1 MKKKLFL
8 GMAALLGMSLAFTAC
23 SNDDDPAGAAVNDN
37 AIGFS
42 VLTNNAAGT
51 RATAITAANANDQ
64 MESMLVWGTYN
75 GDDTKYYFGTTDKG
89 IQFNNNAGTWDY
101 AQSTDLHYWP
111 SEALNFYAVS
121 PISGDGLSI
130 TNTTISY
137 TIPTDQKNQVDL
149 MYAYTTNQTKPASGK
164 AALQFKH
171 LLSQVL
177 FKAKSVSST
186 LQVEINSITI
196 HNVVNNFEYDNIN
209 TSSAAEGRP
218 ATNARSTYAV
228 GLASAVTVPTDGT
241 AVDATDADGV
251 LILRPQTLIP
261 FTSKEDF
268 ENLSKTYI
276 EVEAKIKSGDS
287 YLLGTASTYGTT
299 YIGLGSTWEAGKKY
313 IYTLVFGGENG
324 GGVDPNGD
332 PTLTPIGFT
341 VTVADWTDA
350 WKEGAAEGDI
360 NL

>member
-23 SNDDDPAGAAVNDN
+23 SNDDDPAGATVNDN

-51 RATAITAANANDQ
+51 RATAITPSNVNDE
-64 MESMLVWGTYN
+64 MKNFVVWGTYN
-75 GDDTKYYFGTTDKG
+75 SDNSKYYFGTTDKG

-101 AQSTDLHYWP
+101 ANTSDLHYWP

-137 TIPTDQKNQVDL
+137 TIPTDQKEQVDL
-149 MYAYTTNQTKPASGK
+149 MYAYTPNQTKPASGK
-164 AALQFKH
+164 AALSFKH

-209 TSSAAEGRP
+209 TSSAAEGKP
-218 ATNARSTYAV
+218 STTARSNYAV

-241 AVDATDADGV
+241 VVDATDANGA
-251 LILRPQTLIP
+251 LLLRPQTLTAY
-261 FTSKEDF
+261 TSGVVTED
-268 ENLSKTYI
+268 LSKTYI

-287 YLLGTASTYGTT
+287 YLLGSASGYGKT

-313 IYTLVFGGENG
+313 VYTLVFGGKDG
-324 GGVDPNGD
+324 GGVDPDGKK
-332 PTLTPIGFT
+332 TLTPIGFT
-341 VTVADWTDA
+341 VSVADWGDDVTS
-350 WKEGAAEGDI
+350 DI